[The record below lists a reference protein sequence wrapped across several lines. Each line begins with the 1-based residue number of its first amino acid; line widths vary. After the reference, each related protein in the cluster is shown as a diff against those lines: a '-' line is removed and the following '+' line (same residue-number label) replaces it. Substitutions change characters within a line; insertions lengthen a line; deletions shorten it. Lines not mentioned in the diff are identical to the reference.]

1 MHVKFGKLK
10 PRLTGYL
17 TFNTLFEVEDFRDL
31 SLQTLMWVLMSVLGN
46 KSWGHFIIRLFA
58 ADYSWWLNQVAG

>member
-1 MHVKFGKLK
+1 MQVKFDKLK

-31 SLQTLMWVLMSVLGN
+31 SLQTLMW
-46 KSWGHFIIRLFA
+46 GHFIIRLFA